1 MIGLLGDDEMVE
13 IIDMV
18 NRRRFTGLGKRYV
31 ADNPTDELKKVTTVR
46 NRLIL
51 YVEQDRKT

>member
-1 MIGLLGDDEMVE
+1 MIGILEDDEMVE
-13 IIDMV
+13 IVDLV

-31 ADNPTDELKKVTTVR
+31 ADNPTDELKKVTTVK

-51 YVEQDRKT
+51 YVEQDGET